1 MTTATPTQ
9 SYDVS
14 WDVTAL
20 LRASMTVEAPAGL
33 SEEELKTFILKECSA
48 DFVIDTDDFE
58 YDHGFSDLDCG
69 FSFECPE

>member
-1 MTTATPTQ
+1 
-9 SYDVS
+9 
-14 WDVTAL
+14 
-20 LRASMTVEAPAGL
+20 MTVEAPAGL
-33 SEEELKTFILKECSA
+33 TEEELKTFILKECSA